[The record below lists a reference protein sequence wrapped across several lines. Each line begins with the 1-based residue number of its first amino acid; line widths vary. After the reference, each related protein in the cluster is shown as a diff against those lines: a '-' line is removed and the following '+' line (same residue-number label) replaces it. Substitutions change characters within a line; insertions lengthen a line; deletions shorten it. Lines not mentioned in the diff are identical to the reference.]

1 METEGREQRFVF
13 GEAAELYDR
22 ARAGY
27 PDALVEDV
35 LGFVQ
40 GDGRP
45 LRALEVGA
53 GTGKATVAFAVRG
66 LEILALEPSPAM
78 AAVAMRHCRR
88 FPGVRIAGATFEEW
102 PVEASGFDLLFSA
115 QAWHWVDP
123 SVRYV
128 KAARA
133 LRAGGTLALFWHETH
148 WRGEPLRDELD
159 ELYRRL
165 APELHARNPSFP
177 GLSHRREDDEVA
189 TEITGAGLFAEV
201 TARTYPWLASLTGD
215 GLVELLESQSDHRLL
230 PEERRAQLFEA
241 LCELVSAHGGEIEV
255 PCRTFLALAR
265 RRELPPR
272 PPR

>member
-53 GTGKATVAFAVRG
+53 GTGKATMVFAVRG

-78 AAVAMRHCRR
+78 AAVAMRHCSR
-88 FPGVRIAGATFEEW
+88 FPGVRIVGATFEDW
-102 PVEASGFDLLFSA
+102 TVDASGFDLLFSA

-128 KAARA
+128 KAAQV

-159 ELYRRL
+159 DLYRRL
-165 APELHARNPSFP
+165 APELHARNPGFP
-177 GLSHRREDDEVA
+177 GLRPRRQDDQGDEVA
-189 TEITGAGLFAEV
+189 AEITGTGLFADV
-201 TARTYPWLASLTGD
+201 TAQTYPWLASLTGD

-230 PEERRAQLFEA
+230 PEETRARLFEV
-241 LCELVSAHGGEIEV
+241 LCELVAAHGGEIVV
-255 PCRTFLALAR
+255 PHTSFLALAR
-265 RRELPPR
+265 RRST
-272 PPR
+272 

>member
-27 PDALVEDV
+27 PEALVDDV
-35 LGFVQ
+35 LGFIRA
-40 GDGRP
+40 GGRP

-78 AAVAMRHCRR
+78 AAVAMRHCGR
-88 FPGVRIAGATFEEW
+88 FRGVRIVGATFEDW
-102 PVEASGFDLLFSA
+102 PVDASGFDLLFSA

-128 KAARA
+128 KAAQA
-133 LRAGGTLALFWHETH
+133 LGTGGTLALFWHETH

-177 GLSHRREDDEVA
+177 GLSHRSEDEEDDELA
-189 TEITGAGLFAEV
+189 GEITAAGFFDNV
-201 TARTYPWLASLTGD
+201 TTRIYPWRASLTGD
-215 GLVELLESQSDHRLL
+215 GLLELLESQSDHRLL
-230 PEERRAQLFEA
+230 PEETRNRLFDALRAVVA
-241 LCELVSAHGGEIEV
+241 AHGGEVVV
-255 PCRTFLALAR
+255 PHATFLALAR
-265 RRELPPR
+265 RR
-272 PPR
+272 

>member
-27 PDALVEDV
+27 PEALVDDV
-35 LGFVQ
+35 LGFIRA
-40 GDGRP
+40 GGRP

-78 AAVAMRHCRR
+78 AAVAMRHCSR